1 MDVQGNANEVAQR
14 GASFNSGTRN
24 ATWVVVLCRDE
35 VTNLVSVVGRGGG
48 EFASVGARLNDVQG
62 CTCSVVVMSVE
73 LGRDILVS
81 QELAHAH
88 IDGDLAR
95 SKGLVEHVAHAIG
108 GGAGA
113 ARAIDNNRRRVCVAA
128 GAGKLAVA
136 SQTNGETTVGVW
148 QFDIGLQI

>member
-1 MDVQGNANEVAQR
+1 MYVQGNSNEVAQR
-14 GASFNSGTRN
+14 GASFNIGARN
-24 ATWVVVLCRDE
+24 ATWVGVLCSDE
-35 VTNLVSVVGRGGG
+35 ITDLVSVVAGGG
-48 EFASVGARLNDVQG
+48 GNLAMVGTLADIEG
-62 CTCSVVVMSVE
+62 STCGVVAKGIE
-73 LGRDILVS
+73 LCADILVS

-88 IDGDLAR
+88 VDGDLAR

-136 SQTNGETTVGVW
+136 SQTNGETIVAVW
-148 QFDIGLQI
+148 QFDIGLQV